1 MGNSERRARSFMASL
16 QNAGYSVVWKPTRA
30 EVPWATT
37 GTLPAAAVDMLL
49 VIFRELGGVP
59 AHPALAPRGW
69 DLQADD
75 VLIEFDEA
83 LHFNRYRDLTLATP
97 WSPGLPWAE
106 PYRQLSVSMEGMCL
120 RDGGYGGKWANASSD
135 RMFGGSDRPGVL
147 GALGS
152 SRWKQRA
159 VYDALKDAHAVHSPG
174 VSMARVSIHDEIGGM
189 NVNKATDKDIILEPA
204 SLRSFIEAR
213 TVAAARRS

>member
-1 MGNSERRARSFMASL
+1 MGDTEKRARSFMASL
-16 QNAGYSVVWKPTRA
+16 QNAGYTVVWKPTKA
-30 EVPWATT
+30 AVPWATA
-37 GTLPAAAVDMLL
+37 GALPAAAVDMLM

-59 AHPALAPRGW
+59 ANPALAPSGW

-83 LHFNRYRDLTLATP
+83 LHFNRYRALTLAAP

-106 PYRQLSVSMEGMCL
+106 AYGHLSVSMEAMCL
-120 RDGGYGGKWANASSD
+120 RDGGYGGKWANAYSD
-135 RMFGGSDRPGVL
+135 RMFGGSDKPGVL

-159 VYDALKDAHAVHSPG
+159 VYDALKDAHALHSTG
-174 VSMARVSIHDEIGGM
+174 VSLARVSIHDEIGGM
-189 NVNKATDKDIILEPA
+189 NVNKATDNGILLEPA
-204 SLRSFIEAR
+204 ALRSFIEAR
-213 TVAAARRS
+213 TVPRRVL